1 MKALN
6 KHVHQRLSWFA
17 KLNHYM
23 VGVWCV
29 MHIWWVDFF
38 KGATTTC
45 KDAITHDHVICFQV
59 VCSIFFANYYK
70 WFKDYSITMWYI
82 SLSTSSLMFTT
93 LFILMSLMIV
103 KSLWSKV
110 VLLLI
115 YVHGIIVEGSWW
127 DMILK
132 LDYYMQC
139 ASIRDYGELRLK
151 LEPSPFKVR
160 HLNGHI

>member
-1 MKALN
+1 MIQGLLHYYVIYIIVKFKSN
-6 KHVHQRLSWFA
+6 VYNFVHIDVS
-17 KLNHYM
+17 N
-23 VGVWCV
+23 
-29 MHIWWVDFF
+29 
-38 KGATTTC
+38 
-45 KDAITHDHVICFQV
+45 DH
-59 VCSIFFANYYK
+59 
-70 WFKDYSITMWYI
+70 
-82 SLSTSSLMFTT
+82 
-93 LFILMSLMIV
+93 V

-115 YVHGIIVEGSWW
+115 YVHGIIVEGSRW

-139 ASIRDYGELRLK
+139 ASIRDYGEPRLK